1 MECKLMKKVLKIY
14 YEYGVGIDFFIFLEK
29 HIPMLLDFGMG

>member
-1 MECKLMKKVLKIY
+1 MKKVLKIY
-14 YEYGVGIDFFIFLEK
+14 YEYGVGILFLFFLEK